1 MAKHKVIVTEECI
14 ACNACV
20 SACEDNFEM
29 NEDNTK
35 ALVKKDI
42 IDDSE
47 LEKNE
52 EAKEIC
58 PTEAIKIE
66 KVGD

>member
-1 MAKHKVIVTEECI
+1 MVKYKVKVTDECI

-20 SACEDNFEM
+20 SSNEDNFYM

-35 ALVKKDI
+35 ALVKKEVI
-42 IDDSE
+42 GDSE
-47 LEKNE
+47 LDKNN

-58 PTEAIKIE
+58 PVEAIKIE
-66 KVGD
+66 KVKD